1 MSGGQRVSRP
11 WILKAKCTTARGRA
25 PELCADFLKT
35 KRPRAIIVRGRWCGA
50 RSRLG
55 LRGGGVLAIQFRTQT
70 IKVRIEG
77 NETGQALEKRGAA
90 SFMRNAIQRTLT
102 VTRRQKTATGQ
113 TYRGRI
119 ERIDRDVAPLCFF
132 DRAIDVERL
141 PCARRIEAA
150 GNIQPVGNKQYR
162 VWAFPA

>member
-1 MSGGQRVSRP
+1 MYHCPGPSARALRGF
-11 WILKAKCTTARGRA
+11 LENKKAAGNYCPQPLVWRK
-25 PELCADFLKT
+25 
-35 KRPRAIIVRGRWCGA
+35 I
-50 RSRLG
+50 RLA

-102 VTRRQKTATGQ
+102 VTRRQKTVTGQ

-119 ERIDRDVAPLCFF
+119 ERIDRDVAPLRFF

-141 PCARRIEAA
+141 PCARRVEAA
-150 GNIQPVGNKQYR
+150 GNVQPVGNKQYR
-162 VWAFPA
+162 IWAFPA